1 MKNLNYFLSQSDD
14 YPNKLHYKLKFFTL
28 HFFTLNFKLA
38 FYPT

>member
-28 HFFTLNFKLA
+28 HLKNTNIELW
-38 FYPT
+38 